1 MITKLL
7 IANRGEIAIRIIRTA
22 QQLGI
27 KTVALY
33 ATDEGF
39 PPHARLADE
48 AYSLGTGSLSDTYL
62 NVAKVISI
70 AKESGANAIHPGYG
84 FLSENAAF
92 AEQVEANGI
101 TFIGPTPQTI
111 ALLGDKV
118 AARNMAQSVGIPV
131 LPAATG
137 SIDELSGL
145 TKTIGFPV
153 LIKPAGGGGG
163 KGMYIVKSEGE
174 LQALVAKSM
183 REAASAFGNGS
194 VYLEKYMPQARHI
207 EVQIVGDGNG
217 NVIHLYEREC
227 SVQRRYQKVVEEA
240 PAVSLSS
247 ELRETLLGYAVKL
260 AKEAKYLSAGTVEF
274 LVGNNNHVYFLEVN
288 TRIQVEH
295 PVTEAI
301 TGLDIVELQL
311 NVAQGFG
318 LGVSQSDINI
328 NGHAIEVRAY
338 AEKPFEGFAPSTGKI
353 AHVSIPT
360 YQWLRA
366 EHALEVEQTV
376 TGAYDPMLAKL
387 IVTGANRN
395 QAAERLTTLLSETQV
410 HGLDTNLDFLLFISQ
425 NQQYRTNQISTEI
438 CNQWATLFAST
449 KPKQLPLEVMAVF
462 ALLQLNAGAKP
473 NGIWEQFGA
482 YIPSN
487 RLHFTWDNKPLT
499 ADIRQRANTFSLEL
513 DGTQH
518 CISQINRT
526 ETHIAFNL
534 NSKRIK
540 AHYSANRWNATIGFS
555 GLTYT
560 LSTANK
566 LSNGKEKPKPTKQHN
581 GTDVITSPLHGRIIS
596 LAVKEGQVVNSGDA
610 LLTIESMK
618 MENSICA
625 PMKAIVG
632 RLLVSANEQVS
643 DGAELVQLVKI

>member
-48 AYSLGTGSLSDTYL
+48 AYSLGTGSLSNTYL

-131 LPAATG
+131 LPAASG
-137 SIDELSGL
+137 SIDELSDL
-145 TKTIGFPV
+145 TKTIGFPM

-194 VYLEKYMPQARHI
+194 VYLEKYMPKARHI

-247 ELRETLLGYAVKL
+247 KLRETLLGYAVKL
-260 AKEAKYLSAGTVEF
+260 AKEAEYLSAGTVEF
-274 LVGNNNHVYFLEVN
+274 LVGNNNQVYFLEVN

-328 NGHAIEVRAY
+328 NGHAIEVRTY

-395 QAAERLTTLLSETQV
+395 QAIERLTTLLRETQI

-449 KPKQLPLEVMAVF
+449 KPKQLPLEVMAAF

-499 ADIRQRANTFSLEL
+499 ADIRQRANAFSLEL
-513 DGTQH
+513 DGAQH
-518 CISQINRT
+518 SISQINRT

-534 NSKRIK
+534 NSKRIE
-540 AHYSANRWNATIGFS
+540 ANYSANRWSATIGFG

>member
-33 ATDEGF
+33 ATNEGF
-39 PPHARLADE
+39 PLHARLADE

-70 AKESGANAIHPGYG
+70 ARESGAKAIHPGYG

-145 TKTIGFPV
+145 TKTIGFPM

-274 LVGNNNHVYFLEVN
+274 LVGNNNQVYFLEVN

-301 TGLDIVELQL
+301 TGLDVVELQL

-395 QAAERLTTLLSETQV
+395 QAAERLTTLLRKTQI

-438 CNQWATLFAST
+438 CNLWATQFAST
-449 KPKQLPLEVMAVF
+449 KPKQLPLEVMAAF

-487 RLHFTWDNKPLT
+487 RLHFTWDSKPLT
-499 ADIRQRANTFSLEL
+499 ADIRQRVNAFSLEL
-513 DGTQH
+513 DGAQH
-518 CISQINRT
+518 SISQINRT

-534 NSKRIK
+534 NSKRIE
-540 AHYSANRWNATIGFS
+540 ANYSANRWSATIGFG

>member
-48 AYSLGTGSLSDTYL
+48 AYCLGTGSLSDTYL

-70 AKESGANAIHPGYG
+70 ARESGANAIHPGYG

-145 TKTIGFPV
+145 TKTIGFPM

-274 LVGNNNHVYFLEVN
+274 LVGNNNQVYFLEVN

-353 AHVSIPT
+353 THVSIPT

-387 IVTGANRN
+387 IVTGANRI
-395 QAAERLTTLLSETQV
+395 QAIERLTTLLRETQI

-449 KPKQLPLEVMAVF
+449 KPKQLPLEVMAAF
-462 ALLQLNAGAKP
+462 ALLHLNAGSKP

-499 ADIRQRANTFSLEL
+499 ADIRQRANAFSLEL
-513 DGTQH
+513 DGAQH
-518 CISQINRT
+518 SISQINRT

-534 NSKRIK
+534 NSKRIE
-540 AHYSANRWNATIGFS
+540 ANYSANRWSATIGFS

>member
-48 AYSLGTGSLSDTYL
+48 AYSLGSGSLSDTYL

-70 AKESGANAIHPGYG
+70 ARESGANAIHPGYG

-137 SIDELSGL
+137 SIDKLSGL
-145 TKTIGFPV
+145 TKTIGFPM

-274 LVGNNNHVYFLEVN
+274 LVGNNNQVYFLEVN

-301 TGLDIVELQL
+301 TGLDIVALQL

-395 QAAERLTTLLSETQV
+395 QATERLTTLLRKTQI

-449 KPKQLPLEVMAVF
+449 KPKQLPLEVMAAF

-499 ADIRQRANTFSLEL
+499 ADIRQRTNAFSLEL

-518 CISQINRT
+518 SISQINRT

-534 NSKRIK
+534 NSKRIE
-540 AHYSANRWNATIGFS
+540 ANYSANRWSATIGFG

>member
-131 LPAATG
+131 LPAASG
-137 SIDELSGL
+137 SIDELGGL
-145 TKTIGFPV
+145 TKTIGFPM

-174 LQALVAKSM
+174 LQTLVAKSM

-247 ELRETLLGYAVKL
+247 ELRETLLGYAVRL

-274 LVGNNNHVYFLEVN
+274 LVGNNNQVYFLEVN

-395 QAAERLTTLLSETQV
+395 QAIERLTTLLRETQI

-449 KPKQLPLEVMAVF
+449 KPKQLPLEVMAAF

-499 ADIRQRANTFSLEL
+499 TDIRQRVNAFSLEL
-513 DGTQH
+513 DGAQH
-518 CISQINRT
+518 SISQINRT

-534 NSKRIK
+534 NSKRIE
-540 AHYSANRWNATIGFS
+540 ANYSANRWSATIGFG

>member
-22 QQLGI
+22 QQLSI

-70 AKESGANAIHPGYG
+70 ARESGANAIHPGYG

-145 TKTIGFPV
+145 TKTIGFPM

-163 KGMYIVKSEGE
+163 KGMYIVKSQGE

-247 ELRETLLGYAVKL
+247 KLRETLLGYAVKL

-274 LVGNNNHVYFLEVN
+274 LVGNNNQVYFLEVN

-328 NGHAIEVRAY
+328 YGHAIEVRAY

-366 EHALEVEQTV
+366 EHALEVEQMV

-395 QAAERLTTLLSETQV
+395 QAAERLTTLLRETQI

-449 KPKQLPLEVMAVF
+449 KPKQLPLEVMAAF

-499 ADIRQRANTFSLEL
+499 ADIRRRVNAFSLEL
-513 DGTQH
+513 DGAQH
-518 CISQINRT
+518 SISQINRT

-534 NSKRIK
+534 NSKRIE
-540 AHYSANRWNATIGFS
+540 ANYSANRWSATIGFG

-566 LSNGKEKPKPTKQHN
+566 LSNGKEKPKPTKQLN

-596 LAVKEGQVVNSGDA
+596 LAVKEGQVVNIGDA

>member
-48 AYSLGTGSLSDTYL
+48 AYSLGTGSLSNTYL

-163 KGMYIVKSEGE
+163 KGMYNVKSEGE

-274 LVGNNNHVYFLEVN
+274 LVGDNNQVYFLEVN

-395 QAAERLTTLLSETQV
+395 QAAERLTTLLRETQI

-449 KPKQLPLEVMAVF
+449 KPKQLPLEVMAAF

-487 RLHFTWDNKPLT
+487 RLHFTWDSKPLT
-499 ADIRQRANTFSLEL
+499 ADIRQRANAFSLEL

-518 CISQINRT
+518 SISQINRT

-534 NSKRIK
+534 NSKRIE
-540 AHYSANRWNATIGFS
+540 ANYSANRWSATIGFG

>member
-70 AKESGANAIHPGYG
+70 ARESGANAIHPGYG

-137 SIDELSGL
+137 SIDELGGL
-145 TKTIGFPV
+145 TKTIGFPM

-274 LVGNNNHVYFLEVN
+274 LVGNNNQVYFLEVN

-353 AHVSIPT
+353 AHVSIPK

-395 QAAERLTTLLSETQV
+395 QAIERLTTLLRETQI

-499 ADIRQRANTFSLEL
+499 ADIRQRVNAFSLEQ

-518 CISQINRT
+518 SISQINRA

-534 NSKRIK
+534 NSKRIE
-540 AHYSANRWNATIGFS
+540 ANYSANRWSATIGFG

>member
-33 ATDEGF
+33 ATNEGF
-39 PPHARLADE
+39 PLHARLADE

-70 AKESGANAIHPGYG
+70 ARESGAKAIHPGYG

-145 TKTIGFPV
+145 TKTIGFPM

-274 LVGNNNHVYFLEVN
+274 LVGNNNQVYFLEVN

-301 TGLDIVELQL
+301 TGLDVVELQL

-395 QAAERLTTLLSETQV
+395 QAAERLTTLLRKTQI

-438 CNQWATLFAST
+438 CNLWATQFAST
-449 KPKQLPLEVMAVF
+449 KPKQLPLEVMAAF

-499 ADIRQRANTFSLEL
+499 ADIRQRANAFSLEL
-513 DGTQH
+513 DGAQH
-518 CISQINRT
+518 SISQINRT

-534 NSKRIK
+534 NSKRIE
-540 AHYSANRWNATIGFS
+540 ANYSANRWSATIGFG

>member
-92 AEQVEANGI
+92 AEQVETNGI

-111 ALLGDKV
+111 ALLGNKV

-137 SIDELSGL
+137 SIDELGGL
-145 TKTIGFPV
+145 TKTIGFPM

-274 LVGNNNHVYFLEVN
+274 LVGNNNQVYFLEVN

-301 TGLDIVELQL
+301 TGLDIVALQL

-318 LGVSQSDINI
+318 LGVSQRDINI

-395 QAAERLTTLLSETQV
+395 QAIERLTTLLRKTQI

-438 CNQWATLFAST
+438 CNLWATQFAST
-449 KPKQLPLEVMAVF
+449 KPKQLPLEVMAAF

-499 ADIRQRANTFSLEL
+499 ADIRQRANAFSLEL
-513 DGTQH
+513 DGAQH
-518 CISQINRT
+518 SISQINRT

-534 NSKRIK
+534 NSKRIE
-540 AHYSANRWNATIGFS
+540 ANYSANRWSATIGFG

>member
-70 AKESGANAIHPGYG
+70 ARESGANAIHPGYG

-145 TKTIGFPV
+145 TKTIGFPM

-274 LVGNNNHVYFLEVN
+274 LVGNNNQVYFLEVN

-360 YQWLRA
+360 YQWLRV

-395 QAAERLTTLLSETQV
+395 QAAERLTTLLRETQI

-449 KPKQLPLEVMAVF
+449 KPKQLPLEVMAAF

-473 NGIWEQFGA
+473 IGIWEQFGA

-499 ADIRQRANTFSLEL
+499 ADIRQRANAFSLEL
-513 DGTQH
+513 DGAQH
-518 CISQINRT
+518 SISQINRT

-534 NSKRIK
+534 NSKRIE
-540 AHYSANRWNATIGFS
+540 ANYSANRWSATIGFG

>member
-7 IANRGEIAIRIIRTA
+7 ITNRGEIAIRIIRTA

-62 NVAKVISI
+62 SLAKVISI
-70 AKESGANAIHPGYG
+70 ARESGANAIHPGYG

-145 TKTIGFPV
+145 TKTIGFPM

-247 ELRETLLGYAVKL
+247 KLRETLLGYAVKL

-274 LVGNNNHVYFLEVN
+274 LVGDNNQVYFLEVN

-395 QAAERLTTLLSETQV
+395 QAAERLTTLLRETQI

-438 CNQWATLFAST
+438 CNLWATQFAST
-449 KPKQLPLEVMAVF
+449 KPKQLPLEVMAAF

-487 RLHFTWDNKPLT
+487 RLHFTWDNKPLN
-499 ADIRQRANTFSLEL
+499 ADIRQRANAFSLEL
-513 DGTQH
+513 DGAQH
-518 CISQINRT
+518 SISQINRA

-534 NSKRIK
+534 NSKRIE
-540 AHYSANRWNATIGFS
+540 ANYSANRWSATIGFS

>member
-33 ATDEGF
+33 ATNEGF
-39 PPHARLADE
+39 PLHARLADE

-70 AKESGANAIHPGYG
+70 ARESGAKAIHPGYG

-145 TKTIGFPV
+145 TKTIGFPM

-274 LVGNNNHVYFLEVN
+274 LVGNNNQVYFLEVN

-395 QAAERLTTLLSETQV
+395 QAAERLTTLLRETQI

-487 RLHFTWDNKPLT
+487 RLHFTWDSKPLT
-499 ADIRQRANTFSLEL
+499 ADIRQRVNAFSLEL
-513 DGTQH
+513 DGAQH
-518 CISQINRT
+518 SISQINRT

-534 NSKRIK
+534 NSKRIE
-540 AHYSANRWNATIGFS
+540 ANYSANRWSATIGFG

>member
-70 AKESGANAIHPGYG
+70 ARESGANAIHPGYG

-145 TKTIGFPV
+145 TKTIGFPM

-274 LVGNNNHVYFLEVN
+274 LVGNNNQVYFLEVN

-360 YQWLRA
+360 YQWLRV

-395 QAAERLTTLLSETQV
+395 QAAERLTTLLRETQI

-449 KPKQLPLEVMAVF
+449 KPKQLPLEVMAAF

-473 NGIWEQFGA
+473 IGIWEQFGA

-499 ADIRQRANTFSLEL
+499 ADIRQRANAFSLEL
-513 DGTQH
+513 DGAQH
-518 CISQINRT
+518 SISQINRT

-534 NSKRIK
+534 NSKRIE
-540 AHYSANRWNATIGFS
+540 ANYSANRWSATIGFG

-596 LAVKEGQVVNSGDA
+596 LAVEEGQVVDSGDA

>member
-70 AKESGANAIHPGYG
+70 ARESGANAIHPGYG

-145 TKTIGFPV
+145 TKTIGFPM

-274 LVGNNNHVYFLEVN
+274 LVGNNNQVYFLEVN

-301 TGLDIVELQL
+301 TGLDVVELQL

-395 QAAERLTTLLSETQV
+395 QAIERLTTLLRETQI

-499 ADIRQRANTFSLEL
+499 ADIRQRANAFSLEL
-513 DGTQH
+513 DGAQH
-518 CISQINRT
+518 SISQINRT

-534 NSKRIK
+534 NSKRIE
-540 AHYSANRWNATIGFS
+540 ANYSANKWSATIGFS